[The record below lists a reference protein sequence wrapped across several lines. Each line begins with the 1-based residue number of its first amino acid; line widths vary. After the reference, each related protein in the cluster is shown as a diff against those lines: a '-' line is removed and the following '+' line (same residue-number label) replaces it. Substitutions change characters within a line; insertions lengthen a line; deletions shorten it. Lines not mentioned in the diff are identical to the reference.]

1 MSVQSGQIEITKT
14 ASPSLSKVGDTVAYT
29 IKICNIGSTSLQLVN
44 VNDPL
49 LGGDITSNFKPIL
62 APGNVIQLQ

>member
-49 LGGDITSNFKPIL
+49 LGGDITSNF
-62 APGNVIQLQ
+62 